1 MSENKLFS
9 GPLASHLQGML
20 IEKRNLGYKYM
31 EQERLMGV
39 LDEMSKS
46 FDCTKGLTKEL
57 CLSFVKRD
65 PNWHQST
72 QESRVALIRVLSKYM
87 IRHGISAYML
97 DVSNVTKQY
106 ENFKPYIFTHD
117 EINDIFCAAD
127 SIEPHASRTHIFY
140 PTILRIQYSCG
151 LRISETLGLR
161 MKDVDFKNKILHV
174 KNAKNNKDRD
184 VPFSESVAEYMH
196 WYNKKIHPLYFGDEY
211 FLKVT
216 EEQVIMRKRQ
226 LIIIFMIFFLN
237 VALNQEDVNM
247 VDHIYII

>member
-9 GPLASHLQGML
+9 GPLALHLQGML
-20 IEKRNLGYKYM
+20 IEKRNLGYKYK

-87 IRHGISAYML
+87 IRHGISAYIL

-127 SIEPHASRTHIFY
+127 NIKPHASRTHIFY

-196 WYNKKIHPLYFGDEY
+196 WYNKKSIRYISEMNI

-216 EEQVIMRKRQ
+216 EEQVIMKKRQ

-247 VDHIYII
+247 VDHIYIT